1 MKRNKYKDYLWY
13 VALAV
18 FVLCILEGIMYYH
31 DTENTFLKISLN
43 IQNAIKAYKI
53 DPDIKQAEAIRFL
66 NESGGGFLRSVLT
79 YLYCASVIVAP
90 FCTIGALTI
99 LISKP
104 ADYIHGIINH
114 RSLPHILILG
124 QGKQQESFVDALA
137 KDCQLTVVETSKV
150 TEEKKKKYLRDGA
163 KLIVKYDD
171 MPWAV
176 VLKSLKLSKFK
187 AFLLCDESSL
197 ENVELLKLL
206 LPNEN
211 CSKADNKEDAGRTG
225 KISTQQ
231 KIYVCCN
238 DSSMAEIIRQYYDSV
253 KSEKPD
259 MSIVDVNQM
268 AVSKMFLEHPLYMH
282 PDYAGGE
289 ESHGADPA
297 ENKGKWDVHM
307 GIIGF
312 GEFGRQTL
320 LQCLNMGVL
329 SADSHICIDVFDKHM
344 PDIIGSFMNRFS
356 VDILNYL
363 KLGAEEVFQKEKVPY
378 YELELPGTGKNERF
392 GMDGSVTLRFWKA
405 DAQTLSFH
413 KIFKQQH
420 ERMPF
425 TYLVVALG
433 DTACMAETLLALK
446 RLLRQKNAPKDAPAI
461 TVPIIVRTKSETDI
475 VKVYTEHEDD
485 LLFEIVQN
493 KDIYSYKALAN
504 EEIVERAK
512 IFNYRY
518 GQLYDV
524 ISPIIKPYKGG
535 KKPFDDQL
543 KALLEQAWAEERQR
557 ENENKLQS
565 DKAEVEAQWKRMDIF
580 SRESSIAQALHQDVK
595 RWLIEDK
602 HYSPEKD
609 KAELQKIEHR
619 RWVLFMITQGFRY
632 DKNRDNDVKDHD
644 CILSWEDLEKNR
656 PDTMEYDFTP
666 YFILQNS
673 TDSK

>member
-1 MKRNKYKDYLWY
+1 MKQVRCAIYTRKSSEEG
-13 VALAV
+13 LAQD
-18 FVLCILEGIMYYH
+18 FNSLDAQREACEAYIKSQMHEGWILV
-31 DTENTFLKISLN
+31 D
-43 IQNAIKAYKI
+43 
-53 DPDIKQAEAIRFL
+53 KQY
-66 NESGGGFLRSVLT
+66 NDGGYSGGTMER
-79 YLYCASVIVAP
+79 
-90 FCTIGALTI
+90 
-99 LISKP
+99 P
-104 ADYIHGIINH
+104 A
-114 RSLPHILILG
+114 
-124 QGKQQESFVDALA
+124 
-137 KDCQLTVVETSKV
+137 
-150 TEEKKKKYLRDGA
+150 
-163 KLIVKYDD
+163 
-171 MPWAV
+171 
-176 VLKSLKLSKFK
+176 FK
-187 AFLLCDESSL
+187 
-197 ENVELLKLL
+197 ELLKDIGNDEIDIVVVYKVDRLTRSL
-206 LPNEN
+206 MDF
-211 CSKADNKEDAGRTG
+211 SK
-225 KISTQQ
+225 I
-231 KIYVCCN
+231 
-238 DSSMAEIIRQYYDSV
+238 
-253 KSEKPD
+253 
-259 MSIVDVNQM
+259 
-268 AVSKMFLEHPLYMH
+268 
-282 PDYAGGE
+282 
-289 ESHGADPA
+289 
-297 ENKGKWDVHM
+297 
-307 GIIGF
+307 
-312 GEFGRQTL
+312 
-320 LQCLNMGVL
+320 
-329 SADSHICIDVFDKHM
+329 IDVFDKHM

-363 KLGAEEVFQKEKVPY
+363 KLGAEEVFQQEKVPY

-493 KDIYSYKALAN
+493 KDIYSYKALVN

-518 GQLYDV
+518 GRLYDV

-656 PDTMEYDFTP
+656 PDTMECDFTP